1 MVSASQQMRNLEEV
15 EEDVQGD
22 IDEVMV
28 KDDYVEM
35 NQSIDLV
42 IIFGFDVVPF

>member
-1 MVSASQQMRNLEEV
+1 MRNLEEV